1 MVKKTKQLVHCINFV
16 LYNYDLYRQSLY
28 DNEQQIQ
35 DHFAQFWAQVAQRF
49 KDNPYV
55 LGYELLNE
63 PWAGDVYRHPDHFEP
78 SKQTC
83 GTIRI
88 IMQCTAYTF
97 LGVSD
102 PKNLMPMYKKLHS
115 AIREVDDRH
124 VVLFEP
130 TIIITSVSI
139 VHCVAI

>member
-1 MVKKTKQLVHCINFV
+1 MVTWNFMIIPWSC
-16 LYNYDLYRQSLY
+16 LTQSCRQSLY

-78 SKQTC
+78 S
-83 GTIRI
+83 
-88 IMQCTAYTF
+88 A
-97 LGVSD
+97 
-102 PKNLMPMYKKLHS
+102 
-115 AIREVDDRH
+115 
-124 VVLFEP
+124 
-130 TIIITSVSI
+130 
-139 VHCVAI
+139 